1 MDNTLDKPIDAT
13 PVLQRPDVVEKT
25 PRSFSA
31 HLGGWLSGLIG
42 VSGYIFLYVP
52 ILLLVIFSFNDS
64 RYGQTWE
71 GFSLRWYVELFQ
83 DEAIG
88 RALWAT
94 LLVAV
99 VSTLIA
105 TVLGTMVAIG
115 MERFRFRGQ
124 TAVETL
130 LYLPIVIPDIVM
142 ALMMLLFFTMLQG
155 WLGDWFRLGPVT
167 VIIAHVAFNISYV
180 TVVVRARMASYDN
193 TLEEAA
199 ADLYASPW
207 RTFWRVTF
215 PILAPAIVAGALL
228 AFTLSLDDAVI
239 TSFVTGP
246 GFTTLP
252 VRILGQ
258 AKRGITPL
266 INALS
271 TMMLLVSM
279 VLLTLSLWSQRDTAK
294 RGDLV

>member
-1 MDNTLDKPIDAT
+1 MDNTLNTPIETTLALD
-13 PVLQRPDVVEKT
+13 RPTMLEKT
-25 PRSFSA
+25 PRSFTA
-31 HLGGWLSGLIG
+31 KLGEWLSGIMGIG
-42 VSGYIFLYVP
+42 AYIFLYVP
-52 ILLLVIFSFNDS
+52 IILLVIFSFNDS
-64 RYGQTWE
+64 RYSQRWE
-71 GFSLRWYVELFQ
+71 GFTLRWYIELFQ
-83 DEAIG
+83 DAAIG

-105 TVLGTMVAIG
+105 TVLGTLVAIG

-180 TVVVRARMASYDN
+180 AVVVRARMASYDN

-199 ADLYASPW
+199 ADLYANPW
-207 RTFWRVTF
+207 LTFWRVTF
-215 PILAPAIVAGALL
+215 PILAPGILAGALL

-279 VLLTLSLWSQRDTAK
+279 VLLTVSLWSQRDTAK